1 MVPLD
6 FHRMATLSHGDAQDL
21 LATFKSAWE
30 RRAPDEI
37 VDLFDVNAE
46 YRPDPFA
53 DPLQGLNAIRSLWN
67 DVAATQSHVEFD
79 AERIWVSGATVLA
92 SWHAAY
98 TRRATAERVRVRG
111 FMTIEMN
118 ESEPRRVQRMK
129 QWPLERVVGTDS
141 TLAAEEEI
149 N

>member
-1 MVPLD
+1 MPTT
-6 FHRMATLSHGDAQDL
+6 FSHGDAQDL
-21 LATFKSAWE
+21 LARFKRGWE
-30 RRAPDEI
+30 ARSPDEI
-37 VDLFDVNAE
+37 IELFDTNAE

-53 DPLQGLNAIRSLWN
+53 DALQGINAIRSLWN
-67 DVAATQSHVEFD
+67 DICATQAHVEFD

-92 SWHAAY
+92 SWHAAF

-111 FMTIEMN
+111 FMTMEMN
-118 ESEPRRVQRMK
+118 ESEPRRVQRLK

-141 TLAAEEEI
+141 TLEPEEAI

>member
-1 MVPLD
+1 
-6 FHRMATLSHGDAQDL
+6 MATLSHGDAQDL
-21 LATFKSAWE
+21 LATFKRGWE

-37 VDLFDVNAE
+37 IELFDAEAE

-53 DPLQGLNAIRSLWN
+53 ESLHGLNAIRDLWN
-67 DVAATQSHVEFD
+67 GVAATQAHVEFD

-98 TRRATAERVRVRG
+98 TLRTTSERVRVRG
-111 FMTIEMN
+111 FMTMEMN
-118 ESEPRRVQRMK
+118 ESQPRRVQRMK

-141 TLAAEEEI
+141 TFAAEEETHTDGR
-149 N
+149 